1 MSQTFWRQSGHLYIY
16 ISVYTY
22 IYIFIY
28 IRYDGDYSN
37 KSRSRNPS
45 RGKREKREREREE
58 KERKVSQ
65 RRRIEKRG
73 YIIYI
78 RVLKDCTR
86 MAGLPRK
93 TTATAAP
100 RDSTRLIVAKT
111 TFVLYGRQ
119 RIDEGPIGNRETYHR
134 YCAIAS
140 PRQSLCRSTNSIR
153 LRDQCNVQVID
164 PTKHACH

>member
-1 MSQTFWRQSGHLYIY
+1 MEITAPG
-16 ISVYTY
+16 
-22 IYIFIY
+22 
-28 IRYDGDYSN
+28 N

-45 RGKREKREREREE
+45 RGKRGKRERERGEE

-93 TTATAAP
+93 MTATAAP
-100 RDSTRLIVAKT
+100 RDSTCLIVAKT
-111 TFVLYGRQ
+111 TFVLYRRQTKDRQ
-119 RIDEGPIGNRETYHR
+119 RTDRKSWNLP
-134 YCAIAS
+134 
-140 PRQSLCRSTNSIR
+140 LL
-153 LRDQCNVQVID
+153 LRDCVAPAIVMQVDELDKPPRSMQRPSHRSNKVCVPLKSSFIYISI
-164 PTKHACH
+164 KEIMF

>member
-1 MSQTFWRQSGHLYIY
+1 
-16 ISVYTY
+16 VD

-28 IRYDGDYSN
+28 TCIYIYIYLYTYVTMEITAPGN

-45 RGKREKREREREE
+45 RGKRGKRERERGEE

-93 TTATAAP
+93 MTATAAP
-100 RDSTRLIVAKT
+100 RDSTCLIVAKT
-111 TFVLYGRQ
+111 TFVLYRRQ
-119 RIDEGPIGNRETYHR
+119 RIDKGPIGNRETYHC

-140 PRQSLCRSTNSIR
+140 PRQSLCRSTNSIS
-153 LRDQCNVQVID
+153 LRDQCNVRVID